1 MQNKTTVESCHDEF
15 PSSHAFDVITATV
28 RFAERCADLTTI
40 YMRYL
45 LKRPNERR
53 RVEVPSEVALELGGI
68 LQIWLWEQTGLRE
81 YLDRDLPS
89 SEEAFASLATRTTA
103 SPDAYLEAKSGSAL
117 SQKVLAAFLLC
128 CSHTA
133 PRELGVDI
141 VILGSPDESLL
152 EEFADFVWQ
161 HRNLLRLES

>member
-1 MQNKTTVESCHDEF
+1 MPNKTAVKSCSDEF
-15 PSSHAFDVITATV
+15 PSSHAFDVLAATV
-28 RFAERCADLTTI
+28 RFAERCADLTAI
-40 YMRYL
+40 YLRHL
-45 LKRPNERR
+45 AQRPKSRHR
-53 RVEVPSEVALELGGI
+53 IEVPKEFALELGAI
-68 LQIWLWEQTGLRE
+68 LQIWLWEQAGLRE
-81 YLDRDLPS
+81 YLDHNLPS

-103 SPDAYLEAKSGSAL
+103 SPDAYLQAKSGSAL
-117 SQKVLAAFLLC
+117 SQKVLTAFLLC

-161 HRNLLRLES
+161 HRHLLRQEN